1 MPDLKELKDF
11 TEIEFVQTA
20 LEAIS
25 QVFAIGE
32 KKYLG
37 KTRLMKLVAFTADTL
52 DFPLTRGWFRF
63 GYYAPEP
70 NKQISNLL
78 ESYQTFERFPHFQI
92 KCEKNT
98 LKAFKKAVL
107 SLKPHFMSEKAEF
120 DKWIHEEMA
129 PEPYKDYYKYETL
142 FFDKLTYIRDVISS
156 NGQFKTELSDFSDIV
171 TNFERSLD
179 YVENSQA
186 LELLHDYVDFWELLV
201 LRIQNRGINSGM
213 KPIVSEIVEI
223 YDKYLRPALTP
234 YEKTLQGENAEQ
246 EKETF
251 RRNVKSNLK
260 HFKEDFE
267 FYKEMGKSH
276 NIIATLEEI
285 REDLKQRTANWGEEK
300 KETFR
305 NILRKHIGGYI

>member
-1 MPDLKELKDF
+1 MADLKVIMPDLKELKDF

-107 SLKPHFMSEKAEF
+107 SLNHISYLKKLNLINGSMR
-120 DKWIHEEMA
+120 KWLQN
-129 PEPYKDYYKYETL
+129 P
-142 FFDKLTYIRDVISS
+142 IRIIT
-156 NGQFKTELSDFSDIV
+156 NMKRFS
-171 TNFERSLD
+171 L
-179 YVENSQA
+179 
-186 LELLHDYVDFWELLV
+186 
-201 LRIQNRGINSGM
+201 IN
-213 KPIVSEIVEI
+213 
-223 YDKYLRPALTP
+223 
-234 YEKTLQGENAEQ
+234 
-246 EKETF
+246 
-251 RRNVKSNLK
+251 
-260 HFKEDFE
+260 
-267 FYKEMGKSH
+267 
-276 NIIATLEEI
+276 
-285 REDLKQRTANWGEEK
+285 
-300 KETFR
+300 
-305 NILRKHIGGYI
+305 